1 MIAGHDRM
9 KPLALTVLL
18 LLAACGG
25 SSGGGTPTTPA
36 PTAPTIPSG
45 VSPLVASMFQQ
56 LPTYIQSTLADNQ
69 ANLPRNPQN
78 AVSINAKIALLQRP
92 TLAGD
97 ISAGRLFVESSV
109 TSTDGRQIAMAAMF
123 PEDRY
128 RGEAAAALDVI
139 ARSLPH
145 LERFM
150 DTPFPATTLRLWYGF
165 TVGNSG
171 GNAVLDMEDRT
182 SYESRT
188 PASRLPYDAILAHE
202 TAHTYI
208 GNEAM
213 TQFLELYAFNRSL
226 GSSPDPATWTF
237 TRGYA
242 GPSDANESSALLL
255 DVHGLIGHD
264 EMSRAYRAA
273 YPLRPPYGQ
282 PIPPA
287 VIDVFVNEAA
297 PPVKEQVR
305 AKLARVVA

>member
-1 MIAGHDRM
+1 MRT
-9 KPLALTVLL
+9 LAPISALL
-18 LLAACGG
+18 LMAACGG
-25 SSGGGTPTTPA
+25 SPGGGTPTTPA

-69 ANLPRNPQN
+69 ANLPRNPQ
-78 AVSINAKIALLQRP
+78 AAASINAKIALLQRP
-92 TLAGD
+92 ALAAD
-97 ISAGRLFVESSV
+97 ISTGRLFVESSV

-123 PEDRY
+123 PEERY
-128 RGEAAAALDVI
+128 RTEAAAALEVM

-182 SYESRT
+182 SYENRT
-188 PASRLPYDAILAHE
+188 PASRQPYDAILAHE

-213 TQFLELYAFNRSL
+213 TQFLELYAYNHVL
-226 GSSPDPATWTF
+226 GAGPDPATWTF
-237 TRGYA
+237 TRGYS

-255 DVHGLIGHD
+255 DVYALIGHD
-264 EMSRAYRAA
+264 PMSLAYKAA
-273 YPLRPPYGQ
+273 YALRPPYGQ
-282 PIPPA
+282 PIPET
-287 VIDVFVNEAA
+287 VIDAFVNEAP